1 MSGAA
6 GDPGIVYILH
16 LDPPYRHARHY
27 TGHAEPGHLAERLAE
42 HGTARGGRL
51 LQVQREAGGSWHLAR
66 TLPGGRDLE
75 RAIKDAQA
83 VPRYCPDC
91 TPTPRQSPPDV
102 TPRRQRLAARAA
114 APADPAVPLPRLP
127 APPPAEQGRR
137 AGERFL
143 ATREGW
149 PADRLAAALEYVTG
163 PYRQNGPRNQASA
176 REMAAFTATVTA
188 GIQAQ
193 RATGRAQPAP
203 IAQQKGTDAVSTP
216 TPRPGPAPGHTAER
230 EKGAATARLIVT
242 RQIEAGHSAEQIADR
257 WEAALAGHDP
267 QTATPEQQAWHDAA
281 RDEARQLIQD
291 WRDMQ
296 RGEAEQAQAT
306 RDERQAAHDAGDRRA
321 SAARDAGEQ
330 LAAEPWRI
338 SERELNDVET
348 ARPEPEP
355 SPEPEGPWYLSEE
368 REPEAGPGP
377 EHELE
382 AAG

>member
-1 MSGAA
+1 
-6 GDPGIVYILH
+6 
-16 LDPPYRHARHY
+16 
-27 TGHAEPGHLAERLAE
+27 
-42 HGTARGGRL
+42 
-51 LQVQREAGGSWHLAR
+51 
-66 TLPGGRDLE
+66 
-75 RAIKDAQA
+75 
-83 VPRYCPDC
+83 
-91 TPTPRQSPPDV
+91 
-102 TPRRQRLAARAA
+102 
-114 APADPAVPLPRLP
+114 
-127 APPPAEQGRR
+127 
-137 AGERFL
+137 
-143 ATREGW
+143 
-149 PADRLAAALEYVTG
+149 
-163 PYRQNGPRNQASA
+163 
-176 REMAAFTATVTA
+176 MAAFTATVTA

-193 RATGRAQPAP
+193 RATERAQPAP

-216 TPRPGPAPGHTAER
+216 TQRPGPAPGHTAER

-330 LAAEPWRI
+330 LAVEPWRI

>member
-1 MSGAA
+1 MSTGW

-42 HGTARGGRL
+42 HGTARGARL

-193 RATGRAQPAP
+193 RATERAQPAP
-203 IAQQKGTDAVSTP
+203 TAQQKGTEAVSTP
-216 TPRPGPAPGHTAER
+216 TPQPGPAPGHTTER

-296 RGEAEQAQAT
+296 RGEAEQAQAA

-338 SERELNDVET
+338 SEPEPNDMET

-355 SPEPEGPWYLSEE
+355 SPEPEGPWYPSEE
-368 REPEAGPGP
+368 REPGAGPGP